1 MARKMTHRK
10 RAKLAAAAAAAAAAA
25 LIEATEFT
33 ENSADRDSL
42 IAAAVEVKLMTR
54 DMELSRNEAL
64 ANSDKNDE
72 YAYYLQLQIEFAI
85 TKSREAAIA
94 RADYRKRM
102 REITGST
109 TGAATWVCA
118 DGKTHATTAN
128 CEHEKNVAKV
138 AAVLGG
144 RDYSGGTTL
153 KDSPLY
159 RVSGLNV
166 PSLSAEAEERL
177 GDVMTLKCETRQTTI
192 TPKIIAKPKF

>member
-10 RAKLAAAAAAAAAAA
+10 RAKLAVAAA
-25 LIEATEFT
+25 LIETTEFT

-94 RADYRKRM
+94 RADYRTRM

-177 GDVMTLKCETRQTTI
+177 QAKMPIECDVTHIHET
-192 TPKIIAKPKF
+192 PEFAAKPKF